1 LNGQQHLP
9 DKKRARKGIQ
19 TPTIARLIRLANREV
34 ARCLQTSFGRF
45 HLAGGAWHYLN
56 TLVEE
61 DGITQREL
69 SQRIDTSEVGTLL
82 QTGKMEVEGLVRR
95 IRDTKDRR
103 VVRIFV
109 TKRGRR
115 TYEKLL
121 PHAAEIIS
129 AITAGMSP
137 NEADL
142 LRQLLARA
150 TKNIQDYH
158 QTMLACFDDEKPR
171 RRAAR
176 PPSARRAAVKA

>member
-19 TPTIARLIRLANREV
+19 TQTIARLIRLANREV

-82 QTGKMEVEGLVRR
+82 QTEKMEVAGLVRR
-95 IRDTKDRR
+95 VRDTHDRR

-109 TKRGRR
+109 TKLGRK
-115 TYEKLL
+115 THEKLM
-121 PHAAEIIS
+121 PHAAEIIC

-137 NEADL
+137 KEIDI
-142 LRQLLARA
+142 LRQLLNRA
-150 TKNIQDYH
+150 TANIQDYH
-158 QTMLACFDDEKPR
+158 RAIIAAMDEENPRKSSAR
-171 RRAAR
+171 RR
-176 PPSARRAAVKA
+176 SARRAAVKA

>member
-1 LNGQQHLP
+1 MKNGRRQLT

-34 ARCLQTSFGRF
+34 ARCLQTSLGRF

-82 QTGKMEVEGLVRR
+82 QTAKMEVDGLVRR
-95 IRDTKDRR
+95 VRDTKDRR

-115 TYEKLL
+115 THAKLL

-137 NEADL
+137 NETDL
-142 LRQLLARA
+142 LRQFLVRA
-150 TKNIQDYH
+150 TTNIQNYH
-158 QTMLACFDDEKPR
+158 QTMIAGFDGEKPR
-171 RRAAR
+171 ARRR
-176 PPSARRAAVKA
+176 SERRAAVRV